1 MNEKQFKEMLQ
12 GADYSQLKNHVSFRV
27 TNKRNLK
34 TNSPYKHL
42 VGDIVAQL
50 VITVSNEHTAI
61 SAQPTRK
68 YLESLGV
75 DYATILYDAMENTP
89 DDYEIYSFG
98 DYMESLRKGKLY
110 KKYPLTDKGT
120 NNIVY
125 SDNEIY
131 NVYVVASK
139 HMVDVTVFMH
149 KHRLDILHDL
159 VGDYYIIPSS
169 KFEVLIVPKCTEI
182 GKSNIKELKS
192 MILCVNTT
200 AVEDKD
206 ILSNHLFEYDG
217 TQLKQ
222 V

>member
-12 GADYSQLKNHVSFRV
+12 GTDYSQIKEHVSFRV

-34 TNSPYKHL
+34 TDSPYKHL

-50 VITVSNEHTAI
+50 VVTARNEDRFM

-89 DDYEIYSFG
+89 DNYEIYSLGEFN
-98 DYMESLRKGKLY
+98 DFIMTGKPY
-110 KKYPLTDKGT
+110 KKHSLTDKGT
-120 NNIVY
+120 DNIVY
-125 SDNEIY
+125 SDNEIN
-131 NVYVVASK
+131 NVYIVSSK
-139 HMVDVTVFMH
+139 SMVDVTVFMH
-149 KHRLDILHDL
+149 KHRLDTLHDL

-169 KFEVLIVPKCTEI
+169 KFEVLIVPKCTEV
-182 GKSNIKELKS
+182 GKGNIKELKS
-192 MILCVNTT
+192 MISYVNTT
-200 AVEDKD
+200 TVKD
-206 ILSNHLFEYDG
+206 NDVLSNHLFEYDG

>member
-12 GADYSQLKNHVSFRV
+12 GRDYIQIMNYVSFRV

-34 TNSPYKHL
+34 TDSPYKHL
-42 VGDIVAQL
+42 AGDIVAQL
-50 VITVSNEHTAI
+50 VISASDGDTHM

-75 DYATILYDAMENTP
+75 DYSTILYDAMENTP
-89 DDYEIYSFG
+89 DDYVIYSLGEFV
-98 DYMESLRKGKLY
+98 EHRIKGTKHTVH
-110 KKYPLTDKGT
+110 PLTKNGT
-120 NNIVY
+120 SNILY
-125 SDNEIY
+125 SDNEINNIY
-131 NVYVVASK
+131 IVSSK
-139 HMVDVTVFMH
+139 RNIDVTVFMH
-149 KHRLDILHDL
+149 KHRLDTLHDL

-182 GKSNIKELKS
+182 GKGNIKELKS
-192 MILCVNTT
+192 MISCVNTT
-200 AVEDKD
+200 TVDDKD
-206 ILSNHLFEYDG
+206 VLSDNLFEYDG

>member
-12 GADYSQLKNHVSFRV
+12 GADYSQIKDHVSFRV

-34 TNSPYKHL
+34 TDSPYKHL

-50 VITVSNEHTAI
+50 VVTADNNDKHM

-75 DYATILYDAMENTP
+75 DYSRILYDAMENTP
-89 DDYEIYSFG
+89 DDYEIYSLG
-98 DYMESLRKGKLY
+98 DFYNHLAKGVPY
-110 KKYPLTDKGT
+110 NKYPLTDKGT
-120 NNIVY
+120 DNIVY
-125 SDNEIY
+125 SDNEIN
-131 NVYVVASK
+131 NVYIVSSK
-139 HMVDVTVFMH
+139 RIVDVTVFMH
-149 KHRLDILHDL
+149 KHRLDTLHDL

-182 GKSNIKELKS
+182 GKGNIKELKS
-192 MILCVNTT
+192 TISTVNTT
-200 AVEDKD
+200 TVKDND
-206 ILSNHLFEYDG
+206 ILSYHLFEYDG